1 MGSYSSRALNGHPP
15 RRHRN
20 LAVQGLG
27 MDPPEILYRNT
38 PAVLVTID
46 GDLILE
52 QVSDDGLIAAVNT
65 AFAILP
71 GWRRGRG

>member
-1 MGSYSSRALNGHPP
+1 
-15 RRHRN
+15 
-20 LAVQGLG
+20 